1 MNGPRDYHTKEVSQ
15 KEKDKYMMLLICG
28 IKKKYKLIY
37 IKNQNRPTD
46 IETNLWVPK
55 RKEVERD
62 KLGV

>member
-1 MNGPRDYHTKEVSQ
+1 MK
-15 KEKDKYMMLLICG
+15 KKKWEK
-28 IKKKYKLIY
+28 KKKYKLIY

-62 KLGV
+62 KLGVWD